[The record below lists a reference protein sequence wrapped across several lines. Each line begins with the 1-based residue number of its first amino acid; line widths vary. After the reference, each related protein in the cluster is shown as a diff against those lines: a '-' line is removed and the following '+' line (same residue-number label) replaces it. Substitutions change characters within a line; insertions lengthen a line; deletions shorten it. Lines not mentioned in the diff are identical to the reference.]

1 MEAKYAKILWDY
13 HHMNQVLQVAECIL
27 ALGSHD
33 VHVAERASELFLEGY
48 ANIIVFTGGFG
59 RITKEIWKIPEA
71 QKFRDIA
78 ISCGVPKENILIE
91 YNSTNTGENILNT
104 WILLKEKNLNINSFI
119 LVDKP
124 YKERRAYATFNKQ
137 WPVSAKILVTSPQYT
152 FEEYCKFYKSGDIT
166 IHDFI
171 SIMVGD
177 LQRIDLYGKKGFQTI
192 QKIPAEVWEA
202 YDKLVEMGFTEH
214 LITFL

>member
-78 ISCGVPKENILIE
+78 ISCG
-91 YNSTNTGENILNT
+91 
-104 WILLKEKNLNINSFI
+104 
-119 LVDKP
+119 
-124 YKERRAYATFNKQ
+124 ERRAYATFNKQ

-177 LQRIDLYGKKGFQTI
+177 LQRIDLYGKKGFQAI